1 MKMAMYKM
9 NHNQYLGNCFS
20 VVCENETIPK
30 GFTRSEVTVFIK
42 TTEEIWNTVNTLEE
56 LKQADLFGDREPYLR
71 IASECMF
78 GMMGDSHCNCEQ
90 ERVKALKKIGSATGV
105 YIHLPQEA
113 QGMGLFYKA
122 KELHLQVH
130 GYLPSG
136 EFVGCQTQTDA
147 AFLLTGHKIIDIR
160 EFDFV
165 GKMMHELCM
174 DHYHYIF
181 MSRNPAKVKSLKKSG
196 ITIDGMYD
204 IATRMNADN
213 MGEYLTKWI
222 EKGYCFTLD
231 EVEQVLERMDSE
243 EILPV
248 RAKTLLTKAADM
260 LETDA
265 GRAYLKKHLYVSEK
279 VQERLF
285 SAIMEQ
291 YGNQTAA

>member
-1 MKMAMYKM
+1 
-9 NHNQYLGNCFS
+9 
-20 VVCENETIPK
+20 
-30 GFTRSEVTVFIK
+30 
-42 TTEEIWNTVNTLEE
+42 
-56 LKQADLFGDREPYLR
+56 
-71 IASECMF
+71 
-78 GMMGDSHCNCEQ
+78 
-90 ERVKALKKIGSATGV
+90 
-105 YIHLPQEA
+105 
-113 QGMGLFYKA
+113 
-122 KELHLQVH
+122 
-130 GYLPSG
+130 
-136 EFVGCQTQTDA
+136 
-147 AFLLTGHKIIDIR
+147 
-160 EFDFV
+160 
-165 GKMMHELCM
+165 
-174 DHYHYIF
+174 
-181 MSRNPAKVKSLKKSG
+181 
-196 ITIDGMYD
+196 MYD